1 MGLIVAETKT
11 SIEPVPQ
18 GVHSAVCTAI
28 YDLGVQV
35 EEGKFGKK
43 EVHKVNIQW
52 ELPEVQIEIDGEMK
66 PRRIGRTFTASLN
79 GKSKLREFL
88 EMWRGKKFTDFE
100 LQGFDL
106 DNILGAGCYLQV
118 IHEEREGNVY
128 ANIKG
133 VMSLPK
139 GVKLDPPAET
149 LSFALSAETL
159 DDIEH
164 LPEWVQKK
172 VKESLTFA
180 KLEAEQLN
188 AINAQP
194 DFGAADNAFPDMP
207 F

>member
-1 MGLIVAETKT
+1 MGLIVSETK
-11 SIEPVPQ
+11 SNIEPVPQ
-18 GVHSAVCTAI
+18 GVHSAVCSAI
-28 YDLGVQV
+28 YDLGVQ
-35 EEGKFGKK
+35 EDDGKFGKK
-43 EVHKVNIQW
+43 KARKVHIQW

-88 EMWRGKKFTDFE
+88 EMWRGKKFTDLE

-118 IHEEREGNVY
+118 IHDEREGNVY

-139 GVKLDPPAET
+139 GVRLDPPTET
-149 LSFALSAETL
+149 ASFALSPATL
-159 DDIEH
+159 DDIDD

-180 KLEAEQLN
+180 ELEAEQLN
-188 AINAQP
+188 AMNAQP
-194 DFGAADNAFPDMP
+194 DFSEADNAFPDMP